1 MSRDSQVGAG
11 DGHDSQTVASIVLES
26 VSLHDLTR
34 SGRLGVSQRRSAR
47 KMRSKPVDGTSS
59 VALVDGKH
67 SNRRRARGQ
76 RMRAQWILGECGSTD
91 SRGSTSAPH
100 SKPRQ
105 ATLQPG
111 VAAGRL
117 RATLAARLSVM
128 LESG

>member
-1 MSRDSQVGAG
+1 
-11 DGHDSQTVASIVLES
+11 
-26 VSLHDLTR
+26 
-34 SGRLGVSQRRSAR
+34 
-47 KMRSKPVDGTSS
+47 
-59 VALVDGKH
+59 
-67 SNRRRARGQ
+67 
-76 RMRAQWILGECGSTD
+76 MRAQWILGECGSTD